1 MNEAL
6 TDEPG
11 LVNTSAEAN
20 GWMAKVKLSDPSE
33 LESLMV
39 PDSYPQ
45 LVDPEALFN
54 PPPKSELDSFEKL
67 IPPMIRARVVTPDSI
82 CFCMPAGRSGLQRFL
97 QGLSRS
103 VHSCMPSGRLQD
115 CKIGMGL

>member
-6 TDEPG
+6 TDDPG

-39 PDSYPQ
+39 HDSYPQ
-45 LVDPEALFN
+45 LVDPEALSN
-54 PPPKSELDSFEKL
+54 PPPKSQLDSFEKL
-67 IPPMIRARVVTPDSI
+67 IPPMITSST
-82 CFCMPAGRSGLQRFL
+82 G
-97 QGLSRS
+97 
-103 VHSCMPSGRLQD
+103 
-115 CKIGMGL
+115 